1 MSVRNRLEAYDDGPN
16 STYTLGSAMC
26 LQYQCRCVYF
36 TNNTMYMQ
44 QKYVYI
50 VTCGPYL
57 RLDFATCI
65 IRLVDRTKRERE
77 SVDDGRFT
85 LIIAM
90 STYLNLRQITK
101 HVCGTSADYCL
112 LLEVVIELPCV

>member
-1 MSVRNRLEAYDDGPN
+1 MSLTHCLRCQFMKENRVSVRNRLEAYDDGPN
-16 STYTLGSAMC
+16 STHTLGSAMC

-36 TNNTMYMQ
+36 TNNTMYVQ

-50 VTCGPYL
+50 VTRGPYL

-77 SVDDGRFT
+77 RERVSMMD
-85 LIIAM
+85 A
-90 STYLNLRQITK
+90 S
-101 HVCGTSADYCL
+101 
-112 LLEVVIELPCV
+112 P